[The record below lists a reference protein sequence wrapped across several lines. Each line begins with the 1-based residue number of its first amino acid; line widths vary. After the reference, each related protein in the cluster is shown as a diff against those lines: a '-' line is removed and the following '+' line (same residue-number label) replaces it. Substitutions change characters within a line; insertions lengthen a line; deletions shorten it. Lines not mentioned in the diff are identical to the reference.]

1 MQLSFDGDRQLS
13 SWLTVISK
21 LAPAAAPLVDVELA
35 HAAGGAL
42 ANVRVATRPLPPSFL
57 VLHKELVAEFSNSSH
72 WPKHVLVHYRWRDSS
87 QTDEHGGLYSFLLL
101 GLLLSCA
108 LIGRAVLSSKVGVFL
123 AEGDAQLDTSR
134 AGKHE

>member
-1 MQLSFDGDRQLS
+1 MPRPLGFLAGDEYKMQLSFDGDRQLS

-101 GLLLSCA
+101 GLLE
-108 LIGRAVLSSKVGVFL
+108 RA
-123 AEGDAQLDTSR
+123 
-134 AGKHE
+134 